1 MCDDRN
7 TAAEQILKTIEYG
20 LLPITEIERRLE
32 QTLSEALAGPIGA
45 EYDSVKAEL
54 CCSLLQRIYSGTAI
68 DFEARAGA
76 IKERIVGQYLAWKRR
91 RKILLRG
98 LGAAAVVLVM
108 FVGLTV
114 FGVLSPVKWFSG
126 EPSEDGEQFIVTG
139 HQIDSKTAL
148 AAIPTHEDIPY
159 FESEHLH
166 EMEAFLGFEIGFPR
180 KLDEDFY
187 PEIYRTVVS
196 LNFLDIECEYSDESD
211 QKITLNVI
219 VYKDIN
225 KAYLPFEQE
234 KESGKHITLNG
245 KSVYTFTNI
254 NVVGFIWY
262 SDNTVYF
269 LNYDNSISNSLEIT
283 EQLLES
289 WY

>member
-1 MCDDRN
+1 MCNDRN
-7 TAAEQILKTIEYG
+7 TVAEQILKTIEYG
-20 LLPITEIERRLE
+20 LLPVAEIERRLE
-32 QTLSEALAGPIGA
+32 QIISEALAGPIGA

-76 IKERIVGQYLAWKRR
+76 IKERIVGQYLAWKHR

-114 FGVLSPVKWFSG
+114 FGALSPVRWFSG

-148 AAIPTHEDIPY
+148 AAIPKQDDVVY
-159 FESEHLH
+159 YESEHLQD
-166 EMEAFLGFEIGFPR
+166 MESFLGFETGFPQ
-180 KLDEDFY
+180 KLNETFKPVVYRSLFFPTWIDLECSYSNDKGLKIDLN
-187 PEIYRTVVS
+187 IYIFDDM
-196 LNFLDIECEYSDESD
+196 NDAHF
-211 QKITLNVI
+211 Q
-219 VYKDIN
+219 
-225 KAYLPFEQE
+225 FEQ
-234 KESGKHITLNG
+234 KTISGKNLVLNG
-245 KSVYTFTNI
+245 KRVYTYTNANTI
-254 NVVGFIWY
+254 GFLWY
-262 SDNTVYF
+262 TENTIYS
-269 LNYDNSISNSLEIT
+269 LAYDISIPNSQEIT